1 MPGSA
6 IVILAATL
14 HAVPAI
20 PAVGLTLVLSVDWF
34 VGIARAVGNL
44 VGNCVAS
51 VVVGAVT
58 GGLDLGKARETLAA
72 RGAVEEG
79 L

>member
-1 MPGSA
+1 M
-6 IVILAATL
+6 
-14 HAVPAI
+14 
-20 PAVGLTLVLSVDWF
+20 LSVDWF

-51 VVVGAVT
+51 VVVGALT
-58 GGLDLGKARETLAA
+58 GGLDLGKARETLAG
-72 RGAVEEG
+72 RGALEVG